1 MHVLENTFFNDIM
14 SLGSSF
20 ANALCYR
27 TQQTRRVETLE
38 WINRVAHYIKSSD
51 LRLLETSA
59 VLVFGILVCKPGYR
73 FFATCPG
80 QRITPAGY
88 LVVAKL
94 LEKIKNV
101 E

>member
-27 TQQTRRVETLE
+27 LPCARRVKTLE
-38 WINRVAHYIKSSD
+38 WNNRVAHYIKSSG

-59 VLVFGILVCKPGYR
+59 VLVFRDLGLQAYPLVDTGFRKHVQ
-73 FFATCPG
+73 ANES
-80 QRITPAGY
+80 
-88 LVVAKL
+88 L
-94 LEKIKNV
+94 LHPHRE
-101 E
+101 